1 MIKQVA
7 GAESG
12 RARTDAGRPAPAGR
26 TRWRRRSTA
35 PERSAEAPGQA
46 AEAPGQAAE
55 AAGRTAEGRG
65 RGRGGA
71 AKAPGRSWRAVLVK
85 ALALLTAFVGMVAFA
100 VVLARLTLVSVPGA
114 VGQVHSNVRPGDSL
128 RHYLLHATTVDAA
141 RQVGGNIL
149 LGLPFGLLLPVLVP
163 KARGLLGVLLRTA
176 AVMLLVELVQG
187 ALITGRAFDIDDV
200 ILNTTGALIGY
211 LLLGRRAGRAVHRRP
226 APAATPPEGAVAG
239 PV

>member
-1 MIKQVA
+1 MIKQMA

-26 TRWRRRSTA
+26 ARWRRRRPA
-35 PERSAEAPGQA
+35 VAGPPAE
-46 AEAPGQAAE
+46 
-55 AAGRTAEGRG
+55 
-65 RGRGGA
+65 
-71 AKAPGRSWRAVLVK
+71 APGRSWRAALLR

-149 LGLPFGLLLPVLVP
+149 LGLPFGVLLPVLVP
-163 KARGLLGVLLRTA
+163 KARGLFGVLVRTA
-176 AVMLLVELVQG
+176 GVMLLVELVQG

-200 ILNTTGALIGY
+200 ILNTTGALLGY

-226 APAATPPEGAVAG
+226 VPAPAPAAGPSEGTATDPA
-239 PV
+239 

>member
-12 RARTDAGRPAPAGR
+12 RARTDAGRPAPVER
-26 TRWRRRSTA
+26 SRWRRRSAA
-35 PERSAEAPGQA
+35 PERAAAAPQRAATAPGGPGGA
-46 AEAPGQAAE
+46 VKAPGRSVKAP
-55 AAGRTAEGRG
+55 
-65 RGRGGA
+65 GGPV
-71 AKAPGRSWRAVLVK
+71 KAPGRSWRAVLLR

-149 LGLPFGLLLPVLVP
+149 LGLPFGVLLPVLVP
-163 KARGLLGVLLRTA
+163 KARGLFGVLLRTA
-176 AVMLLVELVQG
+176 GVMLLVELVQG

-200 ILNTTGALIGY
+200 ILNTTGALVGY

-226 APAATPPEGAVAG
+226 APAVHPSEGTVAD
-239 PV
+239 PA